1 VEGSYQFRPR
11 FVARHFDEGGY
22 IAPVF
27 RFEGVRLDRTLK
39 NFFLNRTR
47 ATLGLNIAPS
57 SGVIFKLNYL
67 FNRTAAPV
75 PRLTE
80 GLEEEFGRRLLPF
93 KGYGR
98 DGFAGSVTYVF

>member
-1 VEGSYQFRPR
+1 MEGAYQFRPG

-27 RFEGVRLDRTLK
+27 HFEGVRLDRTLK
-39 NFFLNRTR
+39 SFFLNRAR
-47 ATLGLNIAPS
+47 ATLGLNVAPS

-67 FNRTAAPV
+67 FNRTSAPV
-75 PRLTE
+75 PRLTGE
-80 GLEEEFGRRLLPF
+80 LEEEFGRRLLPF